1 MSKGAIVDGQKLRL
15 FAQDLKQYVRKT
27 DDSVD
32 QLARALGT
40 LGKSWKDPAFD
51 EFEDSVRKVVLRLLS
66 FVEKNDKFCAYLEL
80 KAEEADA
87 IHDDITPR

>member
-1 MSKGAIVDGQKLRL
+1 MNDYAIVDGKILRL
-15 FAQDLKQYVRKT
+15 FAQDLKQFVRKT

-32 QLARALGT
+32 QLSLALGT

-51 EFEDSVRKVVLRLLS
+51 EFEDSVRKVVHRLLS
-66 FVEKNDKFCAYLEL
+66 FVEKNDKFCAYLEQ

-87 IHDDITPR
+87 IHNDIAPR